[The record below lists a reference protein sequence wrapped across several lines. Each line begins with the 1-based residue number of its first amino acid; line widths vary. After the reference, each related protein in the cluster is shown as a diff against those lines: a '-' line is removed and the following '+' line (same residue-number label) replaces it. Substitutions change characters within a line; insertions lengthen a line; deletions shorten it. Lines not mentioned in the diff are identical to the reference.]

1 MKADNA
7 TTGLPNFR
15 HHPDPLRSGSVVA
28 SAAKCRC
35 CMKARGFIYTGP
47 VYAEDELEDALC
59 PWCIADGSA
68 HAKFD
73 ATFVDSEAFDAGAS
87 EAAIVEITTRTPGF
101 STWTS
106 ERWPSCDGEPAAFVG
121 PFGIEEIRE
130 HYRDLEGTLMSYVVH
145 DLGIS
150 GGAARRVLES
160 LQRDGNPTAFVF
172 RSLVSSSLLAYVD
185 LLDESPVG
193 RTDT

>member
-1 MKADNA
+1 MKADDA
-7 TTGLPNFR
+7 TTLLPNFR
-15 HHPDPLRSGSVVA
+15 YHPDPLGSGSVVV
-28 SAAKCRC
+28 SPAKCRC
-35 CMKARGFIYTGP
+35 CSKARGFIYTGP
-47 VYAEDELEDALC
+47 VYAEAELEDALC

-68 HAKFD
+68 HARFD
-73 ATFVDSEAFDAGAS
+73 ARFVDSEAFDAGAS
-87 EAAIVEITTRTPGF
+87 EKAIEEIMTRTPGF

-121 PFGIEEIRE
+121 PFGIEEIRG

-172 RSLVSSSLLAYVD
+172 CSLVSSSLLAYVD
-185 LLDESPVG
+185 QVDESPVH
-193 RTDT
+193 RNNT